1 MPLPIPFYLRDN
13 QTIPLTH
20 TQLDGNFTI
29 LNSKIDNTTC
39 NNIGNGVG
47 IFESKQTGTNDG
59 IMNLY
64 SLSGTNGVSVGVSGT
79 TLVIDGSGAADSD
92 WVTNNDDIY
101 NGNTGNVGIGATNPK
116 TKLELYSTGNTVAI
130 NNILRFTDNDT
141 VVTPFQEQFIG
152 KIEFHSNENSG
163 NGGVK
168 SYIGGVQNSA
178 AGSSIIFATT
188 GGTDGTLEGAN
199 PQDLIGERMRIDP
212 VGNVG
217 IGIGV
222 IPPGVPVV
230 SAKLHINN
238 TTTEP
243 SFLVEDSVHPDS
255 TPFII
260 SSGGSVSIGATDA
273 YFVGSSKTKLQVTN
287 GHSGVPLSGLPI
299 STTAIFES
307 DSTNS
312 SCLFSP
318 DTNISQIYFGT
329 PSDVFG
335 ANIRWDYPN
344 KEFIISTNNI
354 SASTVFKTNNGVEAV
369 RIDPVG
375 NVGIGTDVP
384 TEKLHVSGGD
394 FLVETSNGK
403 FYTGLDDTDG
413 PAVRL
418 SGNSSDLI
426 FLGVSDVGTNGM
438 GIGTRGD
445 TEPSY
450 PGYGKQGDGFVY
462 SSADQNGLN
471 IISQIGA
478 NKEDYIRFYAG
489 KDADGTTPN
498 IHIHGTGTTKGFV
511 GINTENPTKRL
522 HISGDTLSEGDIFLP
537 DDYKLRI
544 GSGGDLLI
552 YHDGLNSYIGE
563 VGSGNLLLSGTE
575 LKLNDSATGKSF
587 LQGNSALSN
596 VKLYWSGDSRI
607 TTSEDGL
614 VLDKVTNGTSVANL
628 SVRADGTIITGGT
641 APIGTHTTVDAQ
653 TDPNTEGINIVYYT
667 STSGGGTITIGDS
680 NNLPV
685 GFKTELIRTS
695 TTTAA
700 TVGSSG
706 TSTING
712 STTKSL
718 PTAVY
723 SVTTCIANGNAWY
736 CYTGTIL

>member
-79 TLVIDGSGAADSD
+79 TLVIDGGGAADSD

-101 NGNTGNVGIGATNPK
+101 NGNTGNVGIGAINPK

-130 NNILRFTDNDT
+130 NNILRFSDNDT
-141 VVTPFQEQFIG
+141 VVTSFQEQFIG

-163 NGGVK
+163 NSGVK
-168 SYIGGVQNSA
+168 SYIGGVQDSA

-199 PQDLIGERMRIDP
+199 PQDLIGERM
-212 VGNVG
+212 
-217 IGIGV
+217 
-222 IPPGVPVV
+222 
-230 SAKLHINN
+230 
-238 TTTEP
+238 
-243 SFLVEDSVHPDS
+243 
-255 TPFII
+255 
-260 SSGGSVSIGATDA
+260 
-273 YFVGSSKTKLQVTN
+273 
-287 GHSGVPLSGLPI
+287 
-299 STTAIFES
+299 
-307 DSTNS
+307 
-312 SCLFSP
+312 
-318 DTNISQIYFGT
+318 
-329 PSDVFG
+329 
-335 ANIRWDYPN
+335 
-344 KEFIISTNNI
+344 
-354 SASTVFKTNNGVEAV
+354 

-522 HISGDTLSEGDIFLP
+522 HISGDTLSEGDIYLP

-544 GSGGDLLI
+544 GNGGDLLI
-552 YHDGLNSYIGE
+552 YHDALNTYIAE

-575 LKLNDSATGKSF
+575 LRLNDSATGKSF

-641 APIGTHTTVDAQ
+641 TPIGTHTTVDAQ

-680 NNLPV
+680 NTLPV

-700 TVGSSG
+700 TVGSAG

-712 STTKSL
+712 SSTKAL

-723 SVTTCIANGNAWY
+723 SVTTCIANGNVWY
-736 CYTGTIL
+736 CSTGTIL